1 MAADISGFAKFD
13 GGSEI
18 RIKQEDSNRSMMVS
32 GLITGWGEG
41 AYELRLVALSVG
53 GCEDVSQ
60 TGKLLGVLAE
70 WDQTWDEVVE
80 IKNEAKTPI
89 TIAVDDVT
97 GVVIRNCIVS
107 EAGLDCDMGDDLA
120 CEALV
125 LTEETGAGMYGSWQ
139 FWVIIGVVVLV
150 FFLLLICIP
159 LICCCVRR

>member
-1 MAADISGFAKFD
+1 
-13 GGSEI
+13 
-18 RIKQEDSNRSMMVS
+18 MVT

-53 GCEDVSQ
+53 GCEDVSRS
-60 TGKLLGVLAE
+60 GKFLGVLAE

-89 TIAVDDVT
+89 ALALDDVT
-97 GVVIRNCIVS
+97 GVVIRDCIVS

-120 CEALV
+120 CKRLV
-125 LTEETGAGMYGSWQ
+125 LTEETEAGMYGSWQ
-139 FWVIIGVVVLV
+139 FWLIVGVVVIV